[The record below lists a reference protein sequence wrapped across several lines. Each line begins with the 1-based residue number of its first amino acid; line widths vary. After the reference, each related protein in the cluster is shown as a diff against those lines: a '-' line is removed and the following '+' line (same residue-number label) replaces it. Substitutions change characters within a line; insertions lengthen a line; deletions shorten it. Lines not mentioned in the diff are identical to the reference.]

1 MYKRTKNVRNIV
13 KYEKSLVNKTFM
25 KKDKVGAKGERIV
38 ADFLKKKGHTVL
50 EMNYTK
56 KTGELDLITKD
67 LNSVLHFVEVK
78 TVSDEK
84 FLETLPAE
92 ERIDER
98 KRRHIRNTIS
108 IYMEEKELKWENTS
122 WSFDLVVV
130 SLFPEQ
136 KIRVIENI
144 IL

>member
-98 KRRHIRNTIS
+98 KRRHIRNTVS